1 MKTTVQNVIL
11 SSVVFSK
18 PESYYSTVCYASEL
32 GSYVQLRALP
42 FKRVLGKW
50 RCNQNSKRCENHVMC
65 GGRKTESNSQEHQ
78 KAKLGPVGMLRGETF
93 DSVQASGF

>member
-1 MKTTVQNVIL
+1 M
-11 SSVVFSK
+11 VFSK

-65 GGRKTESNSQEHQ
+65 GGRKTESNWQEHQ